1 MLTTDI
7 TGYAQNAK
15 TMQVLGASA
24 FGDTEVFLL
33 QQILLASAVGGANP
47 TPPSPITLWVDS
59 VGGSDTNSGRS
70 ISAPKQTLAAA
81 LAIAGSNEF
90 IGLKCGSFW
99 RESLNLSNLTA
110 PSVLPYGSGD
120 PPRISGL
127 NVVTGWS
134 LVGGTTNVWT
144 ASVSHD
150 SSQSSRMRVFE
161 NGVELARVL
170 DQATCDST
178 AGSFVIQVGSDGTP
192 WPCRIHPSDNGNPNS
207 NGKKYEVTV
216 RTIVVQGPVNCS
228 ISGVETDS
236 ALDNNGSVDLVSR
249 TGGTLS
255 SIIAANGSKH
265 NWGMGDGTA
274 SDCFAYLA
282 DTVTA
287 AEPSNTTIVA
297 YLDDARGKTWVVK
310 RCGVAGV
317 CPGVDSDAHGI
328 NPNNF
333 ASTTA
338 EQIWV
343 INTGYF
349 AGSWTNNT
357 GSLYRGVLGPPV
369 ALGTLRMVIADILA
383 NHTPA
388 GLSNYGNTFM
398 TDCCILKQQSVNYNA
413 VLQAAANTSTLLQC
427 SNFCNT
433 SLSAGNPTVWFNN
446 NSASA
451 VVSVNKSV
459 FFYGY
464 LHAQI
469 PVGATYTG
477 DYNVYVAG
485 IPGDT
490 TTLVSFQ
497 WHGTNIYTLAA
508 WQAASGQ
515 DTHSVYLL
523 RADQTSGNGN
533 AFWLGI
539 ALGLNNGPADGDW
552 RVNPNA
558 RTYDG
563 SNTARIGYFADGTTP
578 ITQAGAQNHWDW
590 NARASTSGAPTRFP
604 TVPVDLPTARVYVK
618 SPATWN
624 FYP

>member
-1 MLTTDI
+1 M
-7 TGYAQNAK
+7 
-15 TMQVLGASA
+15 
-24 FGDTEVFLL
+24 
-33 QQILLASAVGGANP
+33 
-47 TPPSPITLWVDS
+47 
-59 VGGSDTNSGRS
+59 
-70 ISAPKQTLAAA
+70 AAA
-81 LAIAGSNEF
+81 LSIAGANEF
-90 IGLKCGSFW
+90 FGLKCGSFW

-265 NWGMGDGTA
+265 NWGMGDGAA

-287 AEPSNTTIVA
+287 AEPSNTTIIGF
-297 YLDDARGKTWVVK
+297 LNDASGKTWVVK

-317 CPGVDSDAHGI
+317 CPGTDSDAHGS
-328 NPNNF
+328 PNGF
-333 ASTTA
+333 ANTTA
-338 EQIWV
+338 EQLWV
-343 INTGYF
+343 IGTRNFT
-349 AGSWTNNT
+349 GSWNINR

-369 ALGTLRMVIADILA
+369 ALGTLQMVVADILA
-383 NHTPA
+383 DGTPA
-388 GLSNYGNTFM
+388 GLSSYGATTL
-398 TDCCILKQQSVNYNA
+398 TDCCVIKRQNATSYNEVFRGQNGGASVM
-413 VLQAAANTSTLLQC
+413 SQC
-427 SNFCNT
+427 SLYADVNIT
-433 SLSAGNPTVWFNN
+433 TGYPVVWWN
-446 NSASA
+446 NSVSGASLTMNKC
-451 VVSVNKSV
+451 VTFNGSNLLSVPAGMS
-459 FFYGY
+459 Y
-464 LHAQI
+464 I
-469 PVGATYTG
+469 G
-477 DYNVYVAG
+477 DYNVWLG
-485 IPGDT
+485 GEPGT
-490 TTLVSFQ
+490 TRPVTFL
-497 WHGTNIYTLAA
+497 WHGTYELTLAA

-515 DTHSVYLL
+515 DANSVYLL

-533 AFWLGI
+533 AFWLGV

-590 NARASTSGAPTRFP
+590 NARASASGAPTRFP
-604 TVPVDLPTARVYVK
+604 TVPVDLPTARVYIK
-618 SPATWN
+618 SPTTWN

>member
-24 FGDTEVFLL
+24 FGETEAFLL
-33 QQILLASAVGGANP
+33 QQILVATAAGGA
-47 TPPSPITLWVDS
+47 TPPAPSPITLWVDS

-70 ISAPKQTLAAA
+70 ISAPKQTLTAAVS
-81 LAIAGSNEF
+81 IAGTNEF

-144 ASVSHD
+144 SSVSHD

-161 NGVELARVL
+161 NGVEMVRVL

-192 WPCRIHPSDNGNPNS
+192 WPCRIHPSDSGNPNS
-207 NGKKYEVTV
+207 NGKTYEVTV
-216 RTIVVQGPVNCS
+216 RTIVVQGPANCS

-249 TGGTLS
+249 TGGILS
-255 SIIAANGSKH
+255 CNIASNGSKH

-287 AEPSNTTIVA
+287 AEPSNTTIIGF
-297 YLDDARGKTWVVK
+297 LNDASGKTWVVK

-317 CPGVDSDAHGI
+317 CPGVDSDAHGS
-328 NPNNF
+328 PNGF

-343 INTGYF
+343 INTGAF
-349 AGSWTNNT
+349 TGSWTNNT
-357 GSLYRGVLGPPV
+357 GTLYRGVLGPPV

-388 GLSNYGNTFM
+388 GLSNYGSTSM
-398 TDCCILKQQSVNYNA
+398 TDCCILKQQSVTYNA
-413 VLQAAANTSTLLQC
+413 VLQAAANTATLLQG
-427 SNFCNT
+427 SMFCNT
-433 SLSAGNPTVWFNN
+433 SLSTGNPTVWFNN

-451 VVSVNKSV
+451 VLSVNKSV

-464 LHAQI
+464 LHTQV
-469 PVGATYTG
+469 PVGMAYTG

-497 WHGTNIYTLAA
+497 WHGTNISTLAA
-508 WQAASGQ
+508 WQVASGQ
-515 DTHSVYLL
+515 DAHSVYLA
-523 RADQTSGNGN
+523 RADQTNGN
-533 AFWLGI
+533 QYAFWLGV
-539 ALGLNNGPADGDW
+539 ALGQNNGPADGDW

-558 RTYDG
+558 RVVYADG
-563 SNTARIGYFADGTTP
+563 TQHIGTFADGTTP
-578 ITQAGAQNHWDW
+578 ITQAGAQQHWDW
-590 NARASTSGAPTRFP
+590 NARAAASGPPTRFP
-604 TVPVDLPTARVYVK
+604 TVPVDLPGARMYIK
-618 SPATWN
+618 SPTAWN